1 MKTRLMIKRFGPP
14 VAVFSLVAVGALLAL
29 PDNDGAEANKDLVP
43 VLVATELIRSGSS
56 TDGLSGVVDQHLV
69 PRAQRPDGA
78 LSNTRDIPTG
88 VLAYDH
94 VAGQQLLVTSFAKD
108 PVAATGDGRVAVSV
122 RVDSQRWVGP
132 FTTTGAVVDVYA
144 IDENGA
150 TRISGNAV
158 ILGSPDT
165 DDLTPK
171 QDSIVSLAV
180 REETL
185 EAVLVAASEN
195 RLWMV
200 GA

>member
-1 MKTRLMIKRFGPP
+1 MKTKTMFKRFGPT
-14 VAVFSLVAVGALLAL
+14 VAVFSLVSVGALLAL
-29 PDNDGAEANKDLVP
+29 PDNDSADADKDLVP
-43 VLVATELIRSGSS
+43 VLVAKDALPSGTPTGSLA
-56 TDGLSGVVDQHLV
+56 DVVEVRDV
-69 PRAQRPDGA
+69 PRPARAEGA
-78 LSNTRDIPTG
+78 LDSVGDIPEG

-94 VAGQQLLVTSFAKD
+94 VVGQQLLVTSFAD
-108 PVAATGDGRVAVSV
+108 DAVAAVGAGRVSVSV

-132 FTTTGAVVDVYA
+132 FNTTGTVVDVYA

-150 TRISGNAV
+150 TKISSGAV
-158 ILGSPDT
+158 ILGSPST
-165 DDLTPK
+165 EDLTPK

-185 EAVLVAASEN
+185 QAVLVAASEN